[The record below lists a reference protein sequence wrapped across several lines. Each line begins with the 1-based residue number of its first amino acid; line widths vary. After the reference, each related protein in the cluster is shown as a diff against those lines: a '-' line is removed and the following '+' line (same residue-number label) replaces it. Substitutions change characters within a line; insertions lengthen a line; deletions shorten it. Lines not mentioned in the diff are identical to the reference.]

1 MKEEDLGK
9 EEERNLFYFGI
20 SLPHD
25 LALGKSPRWGIRP
38 SGSDSASTTKFLHP
52 QNSLQG
58 FSIHEVRTSQ
68 ERLKNADSWDLVPI
82 PTSLTSLP
90 GDWDMVILRP
100 LFDLPM
106 TFKIPSTLKFHDLV
120 ILNASRVTKFYFKG
134 LGSYLVTRTS
144 VFSLKMVIFL
154 GNYLCFKVI
163 PL

>member
-106 TFKIPSTLKFHDLV
+106 TFKIP
-120 ILNASRVTKFYFKG
+120 A
-134 LGSYLVTRTS
+134 TS
-144 VFSLKMVIFL
+144 A
-154 GNYLCFKVI
+154 YLCTASEWPTTMVTNDLCENTILINYSFNIYKTT
-163 PL
+163 PPH